1 MFFKIEDKNIHYK
14 GIVDAEGKAFGHGT
28 ATEMHNERGSI
39 WKGTFL
45 NNQPHGLGK
54 QPNNSE
60 HDAV

>member
-1 MFFKIEDKNIHYK
+1 MSTKTVWNFDVADRVFFKIEDKNIHYK

-45 NNQPHGLGK
+45 NN
-54 QPNNSE
+54 
-60 HDAV
+60 